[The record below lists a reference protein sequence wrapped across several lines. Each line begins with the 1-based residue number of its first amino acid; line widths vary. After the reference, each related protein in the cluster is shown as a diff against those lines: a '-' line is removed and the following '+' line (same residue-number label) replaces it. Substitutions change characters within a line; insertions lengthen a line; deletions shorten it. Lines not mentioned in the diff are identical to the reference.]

1 MVVSQC
7 VCIYSRKQI
16 EQAIQDSHRRNNMSQ
31 SLEERLRANS
41 SAFDGLLALIP
52 AKYYYD
58 EKTQDQWKAKKKTK
72 TQSKEDKLKKLD
84 PEQQNDETGTALD
97 ILRKR
102 EKDAK
107 PVKLPGQVKFK
118 KPVPAAAAAAST
130 ATDTTAPVAEV
141 AEATEEEEEE
151 EEEITEHE
159 SISVIFDDEGNEIKD
174 SEDSENSEKEEEEK
188 EVAADSTKKEDTK
201 EDEAKLQKQKNL
213 ELLRAKLQT
222 KIQTMKQ
229 KRKAPG
235 SKVDGAPSSREA
247 ILSQR
252 KRRQDIKQQRKSNE
266 AENSDSDDSDDSDNS
281 DDDMNDEDSHVAK
294 KSKKNDDVNADGIIY
309 QSIMFN
315 DGARATSDL
324 QRLRKSQLGKKKGPS
339 KHDYKGQLKALESR
353 KSKFESKDELDK
365 IKALEKNKWQKAML
379 QAEGVKMK
387 DDEKL
392 IKKAIKKKEAKKR
405 KSAVEWDERKRDLE
419 TNKQEKAKRRE
430 ENLKIRKENKGVK
443 RSKQQKMKRKFNGI
457 ITPKKRAGFEGR
469 LKRK

>member
-1 MVVSQC
+1 
-7 VCIYSRKQI
+7 
-16 EQAIQDSHRRNNMSQ
+16 MSQ
-31 SLEERLRANS
+31 SLEDRLRANS
-41 SAFDGLLALIP
+41 NAFDGLLALIP

-97 ILRKR
+97 VLRKR

-107 PVKLPGQVKFK
+107 PVKLPGQIKFNK
-118 KPVPAAAAAAST
+118 KPVT
-130 ATDTTAPVAEV
+130 V
-141 AEATEEEEEE
+141 EEEESVEMEE
-151 EEEITEHE
+151 EKIASMEEENVSEEIIERET
-159 SISVIFDDEGNEIKD
+159 INVIFDDEGNEIKD
-174 SEDSENSEKEEEEK
+174 SEDSEEEPTKKEEEE
-188 EVAADSTKKEDTK
+188 V
-201 EDEAKLQKQKNL
+201 DEAKLQKQKNL
-213 ELLRAKLQT
+213 ELLRSKLQA

-252 KRRQDIKQQRKSNE
+252 KRRQDNKQQRKLNE
-266 AENSDSDDSDDSDNS
+266 ADNSDSDSDSDSDDDL
-281 DDDMNDEDSHVAK
+281 DDEGHITK
-294 KSKKNDDVNADGIIY
+294 KSKKNVGGDNDEINTNGIIY

-324 QRLRKSQLGKKKGPS
+324 QRLRKSQLGKRKGPS
-339 KHDYKGQLKALESR
+339 KHDYKGQLKALENR
-353 KSKFESKDELDK
+353 KSKFENKDELDK
-365 IKALEKNKWQKAML
+365 IKSIEKNKWQKAML

-392 IKKAIKKKEAKKR
+392 IKKAIKKKEARKR
-405 KSAVEWDERKRDLE
+405 KSAIEWNERKRDIE

-443 RSKQQKMKRKFNGI
+443 RSKQQKMKRKFKGV

>member
-1 MVVSQC
+1 
-7 VCIYSRKQI
+7 
-16 EQAIQDSHRRNNMSQ
+16 MSQ

-118 KPVPAAAAAAST
+118 KPVPAVVAPAPAV
-130 ATDTTAPVAEV
+130 DPVAAV
-141 AEATEEEEEE
+141 AEEEEE
-151 EEEITEHE
+151 EEEIIERET
-159 SISVIFDDEGNEIKD
+159 INVIFDDEGNEIKD
-174 SEDSENSEKEEEEK
+174 SEDSEKEVEEEEEEEAVAVSK
-188 EVAADSTKKEDTK
+188 EKEDTK
-201 EDEAKLQKQKNL
+201 NDEVKLQKQKNL

-252 KRRQDIKQQRKSNE
+252 KHRQDIKQQRKSNE

-281 DDDMNDEDSHVAK
+281 DDDMNDEDSHIAK
-294 KSKKNDDVNADGIIY
+294 KSKKIDDINADGIIY

-315 DGARATSDL
+315 DGARATFDL

-339 KHDYKGQLKALESR
+339 KHDYKGQLKALENR
-353 KSKFESKDELDK
+353 KSKFESKDELAK
-365 IKALEKNKWQKAML
+365 IKSIEKNKWQKAML

-392 IKKAIKKKEAKKR
+392 IKKAIKKKDAKKR

-443 RSKQQKMKRKFNGI
+443 KSKQQKQKRKFNGVI
-457 ITPKKRAGFEGR
+457 SSKKRAGFEGR

>member
-1 MVVSQC
+1 
-7 VCIYSRKQI
+7 
-16 EQAIQDSHRRNNMSQ
+16 MSQ
-31 SLEERLRANS
+31 SLEDRLRANS
-41 SAFDGLLALIP
+41 NAFDGLLALIP

-97 ILRKR
+97 VLRKR

-107 PVKLPGQVKFK
+107 PVKLPGQIKFNK
-118 KPVPAAAAAAST
+118 KPVT
-130 ATDTTAPVAEV
+130 V
-141 AEATEEEEEE
+141 EEEESVEMEE
-151 EEEITEHE
+151 EKIASMEEENVSEEIIERET
-159 SISVIFDDEGNEIKD
+159 INVIFDDEGNEIKD
-174 SEDSENSEKEEEEK
+174 SEDSEEEPTKKEEEE
-188 EVAADSTKKEDTK
+188 V
-201 EDEAKLQKQKNL
+201 DEAKLQKQKNL
-213 ELLRAKLQT
+213 ELLRSKLQA

-252 KRRQDIKQQRKSNE
+252 KRRQDNKQQRKLNE
-266 AENSDSDDSDDSDNS
+266 ADNSDSDSDSDSDDDL
-281 DDDMNDEDSHVAK
+281 DDEGHITK
-294 KSKKNDDVNADGIIY
+294 KSKKNGGDNDEINTNGIIY

-324 QRLRKSQLGKKKGPS
+324 QRLRKSQLGKRKGPS
-339 KHDYKGQLKALESR
+339 KHDYKGQLKALENR
-353 KSKFESKDELDK
+353 KSKFENKDELDK
-365 IKALEKNKWQKAML
+365 IKSIEKNKWQKAML

-392 IKKAIKKKEAKKR
+392 IKKAIKKKEARKR
-405 KSAVEWDERKRDLE
+405 KSAIEWNERKRDIE

-443 RSKQQKMKRKFNGI
+443 RSKQQKMKRKFKGV